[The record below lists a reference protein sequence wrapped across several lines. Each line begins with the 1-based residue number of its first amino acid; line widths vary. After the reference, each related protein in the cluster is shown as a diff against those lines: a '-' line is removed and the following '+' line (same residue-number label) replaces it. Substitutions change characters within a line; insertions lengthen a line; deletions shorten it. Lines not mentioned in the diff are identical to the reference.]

1 MKPQILLAAKVP
13 PFLVEALAQRYIVHD
28 MLAQPDPGFVDRVA
42 PQVRAVVANGEST
55 ITADFLARLPAVELV
70 SVFGVGYDGVD
81 VQAARQRGIQV
92 TNTPDVLTDDV
103 ADMAMAL
110 LLAVARKVPQA
121 DRYVRDG
128 QWGRAAFPFTRKV
141 SGARLGI
148 VGLGRIGSAIAQR
161 ARGFGMHI
169 AYTARSRKDGID
181 YPYYPTPRDLAEQVD
196 MLIVSTVGGPATHGL
211 IDAETLRALGPQGI
225 LVNIARGT
233 VVDEDA
239 LVEALATKAIAG
251 AGLDVFA
258 SEPRVPAALAS
269 MDNVVLTPHMASGT
283 LETRTAMANL
293 VLDNLDA
300 HFAGRP
306 LPTPVP

>member
-13 PFLVEALAQRYIVHD
+13 PFLVDGLAQRYTVHD
-28 MLAQPDPGFVDRVA
+28 MLAQPDPAFVDRIA
-42 PQVRAVVANGEST
+42 PEMRAVVANGEST
-55 ITADFLARLPAVELV
+55 ITDAFLARLPAVELV

-81 VQAARQRGIQV
+81 AEAARRRGIAV

-110 LLAVARKVPQA
+110 LLAVARKLPQA
-121 DRYVRDG
+121 DRFVREG
-128 QWGRAAFPFTRKV
+128 QWGRAGFPFTRKV

-148 VGLGRIGSAIAQR
+148 VGLGRIGQAIAQR
-161 ARGFGMHI
+161 ARGFGMRI
-169 AYTARSRKDGID
+169 AYTARSPKADVD
-181 YPYYPTPRDLAEQVD
+181 TPYYPTPRALAEAVD
-196 MLIVSTVGGPATHGL
+196 MLVVSTVGGAATRGL
-211 IDAETLRALGPQGI
+211 IDAATLEALGPQGI
-225 LVNIARGT
+225 LINIARGS
-233 VVDEDA
+233 VVDESALVDA
-239 LVEALATKAIAG
+239 LTTGKIAG

-258 SEPRVPAALAS
+258 SEPQVPPALTG

-283 LETRTAMANL
+283 LETRTAMADL
-293 VLDNLDA
+293 VLANLDA

>member
-13 PFLVEALAQRYIVHD
+13 PFLVDGLAQRYTVHD
-28 MLAQPDPGFVDRVA
+28 MLAQPDPAFVDRIA
-42 PQVRAVVANGEST
+42 PEVRAVVANGEST
-55 ITADFLARLPAVELV
+55 ITDAFLARLPALELV

-81 VQAARQRGIQV
+81 AEAARRRGIAV

-110 LLAVARKVPQA
+110 LLAVARKLPQA
-121 DRYVRDG
+121 DRFVRDG
-128 QWGRAAFPFTRKV
+128 QWGKAGFPFTRKV

-148 VGLGRIGSAIAQR
+148 VGLGRIGQAIAQR
-161 ARGFGMHI
+161 ARGFGMRI
-169 AYTARSRKDGID
+169 AYTARSPKADVG
-181 YPYYPTPRDLAEQVD
+181 YPYYPTPRALAEAVD
-196 MLIVSTVGGPATHGL
+196 MLVVSTVGGAATRGL
-211 IDAETLRALGPQGI
+211 IDAATLEALGPKGI
-225 LVNIARGT
+225 LINIARGS
-233 VVDEDA
+233 VVDESALVDA
-239 LVEALATKAIAG
+239 LMAGKIAG

-258 SEPRVPAALAS
+258 SEPHVPPALAG

-283 LETRTAMANL
+283 LETRTAMADL

-306 LPTPVP
+306 LPTPVS

>member
-13 PFLVEALAQRYIVHD
+13 PFLVEGLAQRYTVHN
-28 MLAQPDPGFVDRVA
+28 MLSQPDPAFVDRIA
-42 PQVRAVVANGEST
+42 PDVRAVVANGEST
-55 ITADFLARLPAVELV
+55 ITDAFLARLPAVELV

-81 VQAARQRGIQV
+81 AAAARRRGIEV

-110 LLAVARKVPQA
+110 LLAVARKLPQA
-121 DRYVRDG
+121 DRFVRDG
-128 QWGRAAFPFTRKV
+128 KWGRAGFPFTRKV

-148 VGLGRIGSAIAQR
+148 VGLGRIGQAIAQR
-161 ARGFGMHI
+161 ARGFGMRI
-169 AYTARSRKDGID
+169 AYTARSPKAGVDH
-181 YPYYPTPRDLAEQVD
+181 PYYPTPRALAKEVD
-196 MLIVSTVGGPATHGL
+196 MLVVSTVGGAATRGL
-211 IDAETLRALGPQGI
+211 IDAETLEALGPQGI
-225 LVNIARGT
+225 LINIARGS
-233 VVDEDA
+233 VVDESALVDA
-239 LVEALATKAIAG
+239 LMTGKIAG

-258 SEPRVPAALAS
+258 NEPQVPLALAA

-293 VLDNLDA
+293 VLENLDA

>member
-13 PFLVEALAQRYIVHD
+13 PFLVEGLAQRYIVHD
-28 MLAQPDPGFVDRVA
+28 MRSQPDPEFVDRVA

-81 VQAARQRGIQV
+81 VEGARRRGIEV

-103 ADMAMAL
+103 ADMAIAL
-110 LLAVARKVPQA
+110 LLAVARKLPQA

-128 QWGRAAFPFTRKV
+128 HWSRAAFPFTRKV
-141 SGARLGI
+141 SGACLGI
-148 VGLGRIGSAIAQR
+148 VGLGRIGNAIAQR

-181 YPYYPTPRDLAEQVD
+181 YPYYPTPRELAEQVD

-233 VVDEDA
+233 VVDEAA
-239 LVEALATKAIAG
+239 LVEALRNGTIAG

-258 SEPRVPAALAS
+258 SEPHVPPALAS

-300 HFAGRP
+300 HFTGRP
-306 LPTPVP
+306 LPSPVP